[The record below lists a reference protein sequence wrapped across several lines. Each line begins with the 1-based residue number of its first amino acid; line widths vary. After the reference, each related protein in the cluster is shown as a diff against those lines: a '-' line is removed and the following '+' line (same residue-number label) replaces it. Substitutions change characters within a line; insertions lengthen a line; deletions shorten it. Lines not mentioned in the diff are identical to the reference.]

1 MEDEVLIALVC
12 GGIGSIVTGI
22 GAFIVNIYSK
32 KKETAVMANDHAF
45 GILQKVVDELQQQLV
60 EHKKEDVEEKK
71 VLKACIVAL
80 QKENDECARKNIKLE
95 LKNETLEARI
105 DTLTKL
111 VSSYESQL
119 NSPNKPS

>member
-1 MEDEVLIALVC
+1 MFLALVC

-22 GAFIVNIYSK
+22 GAFIVNLYAK
-32 KKETAVMANDHAF
+32 KKETAAAANDHAF
-45 GILQKVVDELQQQLV
+45 GILQKVVDELQQQLSD
-60 EHKKEDVEEKK
+60 HKKEDAEEKK

-80 QKENDECARKNIKLE
+80 QKENDECSKKNIKLE

-111 VSSYESQL
+111 VASYESKP
-119 NSPNKPS
+119 NSPDKPS